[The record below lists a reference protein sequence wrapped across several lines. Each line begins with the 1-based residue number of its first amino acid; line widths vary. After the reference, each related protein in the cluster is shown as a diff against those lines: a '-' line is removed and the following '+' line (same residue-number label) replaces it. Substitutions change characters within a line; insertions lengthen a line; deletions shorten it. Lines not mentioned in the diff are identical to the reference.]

1 MNKIYNNLTW
11 IIMSISI
18 LLISLSGCAVI
29 GGTSLKPA
37 KATTGYTTAVYSDLI
52 SLPEPRE
59 KIILAVYKFRDQTG
73 QYKAGTTGT
82 TFSTAVSQGATSML
96 IKALEDSKW
105 FIPIE
110 REGLPNLLNERK
122 IIRSTRIQYQAENKE
137 GEKGSPLPPLLYAGV
152 ILEGGIISYETDIV
166 TGGFGAKYFN
176 LGGHS
181 QFRKDQVTVYL
192 RAVSTQN
199 GQILKSVSTTKS
211 ILSKEVALGV
221 YRFVRFQRLLEA
233 ETGLTT
239 NEPPQMCVLEAIEK
253 AVFDMI
259 VEGIEENLW
268 SLKNPEDFYSPLIQ
282 NYLIERDEKEK
293 LLQFDEKGNLVGV
306 GDADYLRIFG
316 AKGLGFGFNVS
327 AQRYA
332 GDYPAELK
340 PSYDFFL
347 RYGITPSYSLMVNL
361 GTGGL
366 RNKDDFETDFETD
379 IFHSEVRGL
388 LTLFP
393 EKKLTPYIFLG
404 AGALNYRTNYWIRD
418 EEGNIIGG
426 KRECRGWEPT
436 VNSGIGI
443 EYFFSKN
450 FSMHTTWNY
459 QFTFSD
465 MLDGDAKGG
474 SDDHFWNFGVGFTCY
489 PTR

>member
-1 MNKIYNNLTW
+1 MNKIYNNLIW
-11 IIMSISI
+11 IIMSITI

-37 KATTGYTTAVYSDLI
+37 KATIGYTTAVYNDLI
-52 SLPEPRE
+52 SLPEPQE

-73 QYKAGTTGT
+73 QYKSGTPGT

-122 IIRSTRIQYQAENKE
+122 IIRSTRMQYQAENKE
-137 GEKGSPLPPLLYAGV
+137 GEKISPLPPLLYAGL

-166 TGGFGAKYFN
+166 TGGFGARYFG
-176 LGGHS
+176 LGGSS
-181 QFRKDQVTVYL
+181 QFRKDKVTVYL

-199 GQILKSVSTTKS
+199 GRILKSVSTTKT
-211 ILSKEVALGV
+211 ILSKQVDLGV
-221 YRFVRFQRLLEA
+221 YRFVRLQRVLEA
-233 ETGLTT
+233 ETGLST

-253 AVFDMI
+253 AVFDLI
-259 VEGIEENLW
+259 IEGIGENLW
-268 SLKNPEDFYSPLIQ
+268 SLKNTEDFYSPLIQ

-293 LLQFDEKGNLVGV
+293 LLQFDEKGDLVGV
-306 GDADYLRIFG
+306 EGADYLRIFG

-340 PSYDFFL
+340 PSYDFFI

-361 GTGGL
+361 GMGGL
-366 RNKDDFETDFETD
+366 RNRDDFETD
-379 IFHSEVRGL
+379 IFHSELRGL

-404 AGALNYRTNYWIRD
+404 AGALNYRTDYWFREQD
-418 EEGNIIGG
+418 EEGEIILEE
-426 KRECRGWEPT
+426 KRKCRGWEPT

-450 FSMHTTWNY
+450 FSMHTTLNY

-465 MLDGDAKGG
+465 MLDGDAIGG
-474 SDDHFWNFGVGFTCY
+474 SDDHFWNLGLGFTLY